1 VLLYTLLP
9 ASLLFLGVL
18 IVAGVLAAAAIR
30 KTKMERRLKLV
41 TAAPSPAAAP
51 AGTPAQPRAPAAG
64 QAKRA
69 SANLHKRI
77 RRLFTAGA
85 ARTWGMQSGAVK
97 LVAAALVLGPA
108 AGLIVNRG
116 AGFSWWMAALGGGL
130 AAYLGPRMLL
140 LWEQGSAE
148 RQFRD
153 QFPDTLDSI
162 VRMLRAGL
170 PMTAAVQTAG
180 TEGVPPVSIVFNMIG
195 DQVKIGIPIEEALDT
210 SSRQLGLD
218 DFRFFA
224 VTVMLQYSTGG
235 NIAQTFDM
243 LSAII
248 RKRRAT
254 RMKARAA
261 TAEIRLTAYV
271 LGSLPFLTVGLLML
285 LQPGYLAPLFGDPRG
300 HVILLLAA
308 GGLLLSFLVMRQ
320 MMRSVTKA

>member
-1 VLLYTLLP
+1 
-9 ASLLFLGVL
+9 
-18 IVAGVLAAAAIR
+18 
-30 KTKMERRLKLV
+30 
-41 TAAPSPAAAP
+41 
-51 AGTPAQPRAPAAG
+51 
-64 QAKRA
+64 
-69 SANLHKRI
+69 
-77 RRLFTAGA
+77 
-85 ARTWGMQSGAVK
+85 
-97 LVAAALVLGPA
+97 
-108 AGLIVNRG
+108 
-116 AGFSWWMAALGGGL
+116 MAALGGVL
-130 AAYLGPRMLL
+130 AAFLVPRMLL

-153 QFPDTLDSI
+153 RFPDAVDSI

-170 PMTAAVQTAG
+170 PMTAAVQMVGA
-180 TEGVPPVSIVFNMIG
+180 EGVPPVSIVFTMIA

-235 NIAQTFDM
+235 NIAATFDM

-254 RMKARAA
+254 RLKARAA

-271 LGSLPFLTVGLLML
+271 LGSLPIVTAGILLL
-285 LQPGYLAPLFGDPRG
+285 LQPGYLAPLFSDPRG
-300 HVILLLAA
+300 HVILALAA
-308 GGLLLSFLVMRQ
+308 GGLLLSFLTMRQ